1 MAPNISSGALQEVRI
16 SRCCLTMSLML
27 PVISGADV
35 RDIGLPAHKM
45 FGAAK
50 VTELENPAVWVE
62 EQVLRFDIAVA
73 DSVRVDIGQ

>member
-1 MAPNISSGALQEVRI
+1 
-16 SRCCLTMSLML
+16 ML
-27 PVISGADV
+27 PVISGANV

-45 FGAAK
+45 LGAAK
-50 VTELENPAVWVE
+50 VTELENSAVWVK

>member
-50 VTELENPAVWVE
+50 VTELENPAVWIKK
-62 EQVLRFDIAVA
+62 QVLRFDIAVA
-73 DSVRVDIGQ
+73 NSV